1 MATVKVLF
9 FGKLTDITG
18 NEQLTIEGIDYSN
31 QLIENLEFKFPKIK
45 NNIYSI
51 AVNNKMIFNSIK
63 LENGDVIALM
73 PPFSGG

>member
-9 FGKLTDITG
+9 FGKLTVIAG

-63 LENGDVIALM
+63 LENGDIIALM